1 MLWTNITGDTRPEV
15 AVVQARVQSIAFAS
29 QLTVAVRFIVQRVV
43 VDIRSKS
50 FRQLIR
56 EIFSVHLAFLRSH
69 FTRKLLFPPIASTLL
84 RRGDFI
90 SVKMRVCCAYNT
102 LVTKLPLAAKLY
114 LVLIY
119 CLGMTA
125 ALCAIRLPM
134 PKSHAGLWELSFY
147 LLLAALAGSKKIRL
161 MRHHNAEDH
170 VSMSLAYVL
179 TCTAM
184 LRFGPAAG
192 VLVGVIGSLSNGL
205 FPKRQPLHQLFF
217 NLTLTMVEAW
227 SSGLVF
233 LWLNGNSLVLR
244 NPGTYPAIAASSL
257 VYFLI
262 NTGGISIVLG
272 LCTQQNSWKIWRE
285 TFFWTAPSYFAGS
298 GVSTLAMLL
307 FANQSAYV
315 LFLLAPFGWVM
326 YQNYATTA
334 ARTEEKQQHI
344 EELQIGQEHLADLY
358 LATIKSLA
366 LAIDAKDQYTHQHIL
381 RVQRYAVAAAKHLGL
396 CGVELEAINTGAL
409 LHDIGKLGVP
419 EYVLLKPGRLTDEE
433 FEKIKKHPVIG
444 AAILDPVEFP
454 WPVLPVVRSH
464 HEKWDGTGYP
474 DGLKGEE
481 IPRTARILAVA
492 DVYDA
497 LTSSRSYRNAWTHE
511 RACDVILKDRGTH
524 FDPEVADAFLEII
537 TGVVEQMAIEGEGP
551 LFDALTTAKAPASKS
566 ELAARDIHRASSE
579 LWALYEVVQTLSS
592 SLGLEETLAIL
603 GRKLE
608 AILPGTACLF
618 LLKAAESDNLQVRC
632 AVGLNREFFTGASTL
647 GQSSATLS
655 VVRSGSTRLG
665 EYQSDDLLLTASPS
679 AQWVALSAA
688 LIVPITHQ
696 GEVLGT
702 INLYHPE
709 LNAFGTHDQQLLETI
724 AERAAT
730 ALYNG
735 LVFDRTRSHAF
746 TDPLTGL
753 GNLRRI
759 TQHVEECCADPEAEP
774 FALLCLDLDSF
785 KPINDNFGHQR
796 GDQVLRDL
804 SALFLAHIKDGDL
817 VARYG
822 GDEFLIFLH
831 GSGPDRAGA
840 LAQSLQKAV
849 EKYDPGLIHPRLGAL
864 HLGVSIGYGCFPIDG
879 NDFTALVA
887 AADSSMYREKTE
899 RKLGAL
905 AGPERLNLG
914 AEFGL
919 PRAA

>member
-1 MLWTNITGDTRPEV
+1 MTENNNGSHLMSHTRSQPNI
-15 AVVQARVQSIAFAS
+15 
-29 QLTVAVRFIVQRVV
+29 
-43 VDIRSKS
+43 
-50 FRQLIR
+50 RQ
-56 EIFSVHLAFLRSH
+56 VKLRGR
-69 FTRKLLFPPIASTLL
+69 T
-84 RRGDFI
+84 
-90 SVKMRVCCAYNT
+90 AYNT
-102 LVTKLPLAAKLY
+102 TVGKLPKKAQLY
-114 LVLIY
+114 LFLVY
-119 CLGMTA
+119 CLGTA
-125 ALCAIRLPM
+125 AAACAIRLPE
-134 PKSHAGLWELSFY
+134 PKSQAGYWELGLYF
-147 LLLAALAGSKKIRL
+147 LLAAVAGSKKIPL
-161 MRHHNAEDH
+161 MRHRNAEDH

-192 VLVGVIGSLSNGL
+192 VLVGAVGSLSNGL
-205 FPKRQPLHQLFF
+205 FPKRQPVHQLFF
-217 NLTLTMVEAW
+217 NVALTMVEAW

-233 LWLNGNSLVLR
+233 LWLNGGSLVIR
-244 NPGTYPAIAASSL
+244 NPGTYPAIAVSSF
-257 VYFLI
+257 VYFLV
-262 NTGGISIVLG
+262 NTGGIAVVLG
-272 LCTQQNSWKIWRE
+272 LCTEQNSWKLWRE

-298 GVSTLAMLL
+298 GVSALALLL
-307 FANQSAYV
+307 FASHSGYV
-315 LFLLAPFGWVM
+315 LVLLAPFGWVM

-396 CGVELEAINTGAL
+396 TGVELEAINTGAL

-419 EYVLLKPGRLTDEE
+419 EYVLLKPGRLTDDE
-433 FEKIKKHPVIG
+433 FEKIKKHPEIG

-464 HEKWDGTGYP
+464 HEKWDGSGYP
-474 DGLKGEE
+474 DGLKGED

-511 RACDVILKDRGTH
+511 RACEVIQKDRGTH
-524 FDPEVADAFLEII
+524 FDPQVADGFLEII
-537 TGVVEQMAIEGEGP
+537 TEVVEQMAREGEGP
-551 LFDALTTAKAPASKS
+551 LFVATPTAKTVSSKS
-566 ELAARDIHRASSE
+566 EQAARDIHRASSE

-618 LLKAAESDNLQVRC
+618 MLKDAEGNQLQVRS
-632 AVGLNREFFTGASTL
+632 AVGLNREFFTGAATL
-647 GQSSATLS
+647 GQAGITLEAA
-655 VVRSGSTRLG
+655 RSGMTSLG
-665 EYQSDDLLLTASPS
+665 EYQADDLLLTASPS
-679 AQWVALSAA
+679 AQWVPLQTA
-688 LIVPITHQ
+688 LIVPISHQ

-702 INLYHPE
+702 INLYHPDAD
-709 LNAFGTHDQQLLETI
+709 AFGAHDQQLLETI
-724 AERAAT
+724 AERAAM

-735 LVFDRTRSHAF
+735 LLFDRTRSHAF

-759 TQHVEECCADPEAEP
+759 TQHVEECCESQDAEP

-804 SALFLAHIKDGDL
+804 SAIFLAHIRDGDL

-831 GSGPDRAGA
+831 GSGPERAGA
-840 LAQSLQKAV
+840 LAQRLQKAV
-849 EKYDPGLIHPRLGAL
+849 EEYDPGLLHPRLGAL
-864 HLGVSIGYGCFPIDG
+864 HLGVSIGYGCFPADG
-879 NDFTALVA
+879 EDFTALVST
-887 AADSSMYREKTE
+887 ADTSMYREKTE

-905 AGPERLNLG
+905 AGPERMNLG
-914 AEFGL
+914 GEFGL
-919 PRAA
+919 SRAA